1 MQYRFEMFKGFCVY
15 LIENTISGTQ
25 YVGMTRDIKKRLSSH
40 LSQARN
46 NKTNSYLHHA
56 IRKHGDDNFC
66 VSILHRC
73 DSHECA
79 VALEMSEI
87 ASRGTQISGYN
98 VTAGGDG
105 VRSLRPEVM
114 QRLSAAMSIA
124 KSGVPLSDQHKAA
137 LSQSLSGR
145 IFSESHR
152 DNLSRAMTGR
162 KVSQAACAA
171 MSARRSGVPL
181 SEAHRMSIA
190 SSLKGRKI
198 DDFWRENIRA
208 AAIASRGRSVL
219 CVETGMIFDTLLDAK
234 NWLMLNGHPKAS
246 PSAIGRTC
254 RGSVPRAYGFKW
266 KYNEVAK

>member
-1 MQYRFEMFKGFCVY
+1 MQYKFEMFKGFCVY
-15 LIENTISGTQ
+15 LIENTINNTQ
-25 YVGMTRDIKKRLSSH
+25 YVGMTRDIRKRLSSH

-56 IRKHGDDNFC
+56 IRRHGADNFC
-66 VSILHRC
+66 LSILHRC
-73 DSHECA
+73 DSHESA

-87 ASRGTQISGYN
+87 SSRGTQVSGYN

-114 QRLSAAMSIA
+114 ERLSAAMSKA
-124 KSGVPLSDQHKAA
+124 KSGVPLSDQHKEA

-152 DNLSRAMTGR
+152 ENLSKAMTGR
-162 KVSQAACAA
+162 KFSKAASMA
-171 MSARRSGVPL
+171 MSARRLGVPL
-181 SEAHRMSIA
+181 SEAHRMSIS
-190 SSLKGRKI
+190 SSLKGRKL
-198 DDFWRENIRA
+198 DESWRENVRL

-219 CVETGMIFDTLLDAK
+219 CVENGMIFDTLLDAK

-246 PSAIGRTC
+246 PSAIGRAC